1 MTEPVNSRWPRWVY
15 EKGEEPDPR
24 FTLANER
31 TYLAWIRTALGL
43 LAGGV
48 ALSLLEISVHSSVQK
63 AIALVLLL
71 TAAVTSLWAWWH
83 WAKTE
88 RAIRTSTPLPSSGYA
103 FVLAFVLLIIAILV
117 AWTLL

>member
-1 MTEPVNSRWPRWVY
+1 MTTDKRWPGWVY
-15 EKGEEPDPR
+15 RNGEEPDPR

-48 ALSLLEISVHSSVQK
+48 ALSLLEINIHSSIQK
-63 AIALVLLL
+63 VITLVLLA
-71 TAAVTSLWAWWH
+71 TASITSLWAWWH

-88 RAIRTSTPLPSSGYA
+88 RAIRTSTPLPGSGFA
-103 FVLAFVLLIIAILV
+103 FILALVLLIIAALV
-117 AWTLL
+117 VWTLL